1 MYLCSVY
8 KAKSSVTLRL
18 ICVAISEKVAH
29 VYIRSV
35 NGHHGLS
42 KIREK
47 ASCYIEDLA
56 ALAVR
61 F

>member
-1 MYLCSVY
+1 M
-8 KAKSSVTLRL
+8 TLPL